1 MSFALPASGRTWS
14 VVKPLRF
21 ALTRTRS
28 SDQLQGCLLRSLGL
42 AACHPGDTL
51 NGFSV
56 QKAWIG
62 SGRGSIS
69 DDAELGG
76 QLRPGS
82 SPEKLTKRGNY
93 PGHMSSVFSL
103 QQVCVARL
111 RAILDVG
118 LLEITIRMNEGRQGS
133 LDWNW
138 CLVGRRSWIQRQQSI
153 TWLLV
158 ILLMTSARIMG
169 WQE

>member
-1 MSFALPASGRTWS
+1 MIFHSKGINSHNVICVAR
-14 VVKPLRF
+14 LR
-21 ALTRTRS
+21 AYLTGGGAIQGMEGGV
-28 SDQLQGCLLRSLGL
+28 DQLQGCLPRSPGL

-118 LLEITIRMNEGRQGS
+118 LLEITIKMSEGRQGS

-138 CLVGRRSWIQRQQSI
+138 RVVGRRP
-153 TWLLV
+153 
-158 ILLMTSARIMG
+158 
-169 WQE
+169 